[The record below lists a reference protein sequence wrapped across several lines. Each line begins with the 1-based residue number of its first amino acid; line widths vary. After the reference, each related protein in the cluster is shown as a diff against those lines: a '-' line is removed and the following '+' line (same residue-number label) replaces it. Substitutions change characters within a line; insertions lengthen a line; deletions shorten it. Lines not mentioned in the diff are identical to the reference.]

1 MLRWVLETC
10 DVRKLSK
17 MRVKVR
23 HGVPLL
29 NLGAHLQLERTG
41 YYCVDTDSSADRVVL
56 NRTATLRDTWAKTAK
71 KSAGNPP
78 KAKNPNKKNKKKKKD
93 SE

>member
-1 MLRWVLETC
+1 M
-10 DVRKLSK
+10 
-17 MRVKVR
+17 
-23 HGVPLL
+23 
-29 NLGAHLQLERTG
+29 
-41 YYCVDTDSSADRVVL
+41 

-78 KAKNPNKKNKKKKKD
+78 KAKNPNKKNKKKKED